1 MAMVA
6 GIGGRPVMNATVTD
20 KRTGQQTTVQGTNM
34 NDILR
39 GAAGAS
45 QRWGNNSG
53 GATGSFGGVSN
64 VAQPMAWN
72 SGHTGGYVP
81 GFGTVGAIGAGR
93 GPAQPANPGDKDA
106 NGFLTAQG
114 ALKLNRQ
121 GNLNSTGGVPQG
133 GAAGYNGGPNASQVY
148 GGGGAPVGGG
158 GIAGGVQGLLGQ
170 QQQQNNA
177 ARQSNEQNWQKSRD
191 YLLNLPGKFESDKL
205 NQGVRGQAQALID
218 NPEALNDRTQNAI
231 LNRASNSIQAQGDN
245 QLKQAQGLMQ
255 ASGRAD
261 LGSALA
267 AQERIG
273 RSTMA
278 AQQNAQTDLE
288 IQRANQRNA
297 DITNAIK
304 TGQGVT
310 GQQYALEQ
318 GVGNTILENLP
329 QYMPDDLSG
338 WLAAVQQPSGG
349 GMQPN
354 GNFMS
359 AMGGMMGGGGGGGSV
374 QSEFGGTGGW
384 DMPMGYTRPKG
395 GSTYAGFDIID
406 RQSVMLPNGQ
416 YGTIEKNL
424 GKDPL
429 STGGFGLLGSAEGQ
443 HDWRN
448 ASPDFLN
455 AMGYSYG
462 QQQSWRDRNDGAYRP
477 GGRMNPEQFGPPKP
491 PKRPVAWY

>member
-45 QRWGNNSG
+45 QRWGNNNG
-53 GATGSFGGVSN
+53 QTGSWGGVSN
-64 VAQPMAWN
+64 VSKPMN
-72 SGHTGGYVP
+72 FGGGMQGGYVP
-81 GFGTVGAIGAGR
+81 GIGTVGAVGAGGASGASNALFNAR
-93 GPAQPANPGDKDA
+93 TANNGFSQGYGNNTPLGQQALRDRQASAQPNY
-106 NGFLTAQG
+106 
-114 ALKLNRQ
+114 
-121 GNLNSTGGVPQG
+121 
-133 GAAGYNGGPNASQVY
+133 GAAGAGGVGSASGQAQVRQMT
-148 GGGGAPVGGG
+148 GGGMPLPGGVQTGAVGGAV
-158 GIAGGVQGLLGQ
+158 AGNVQGLLNQ
-170 QQQQNNA
+170 QMQQNDK
-177 ARQSNEQNWQKSRD
+177 ARNQNEQNWQQSRD
-191 YLLNLPGKFESDKL
+191 YLLNLPGKFQNDKL
-205 NQGVRGQAQALID
+205 NQGVRNQAQGLID

-231 LNRASNSIQAQGDN
+231 LNRQSNAIQAQGDN

-297 DITNAIK
+297 DIQNAIK

-349 GMQPN
+349 GGAGM
-354 GNFMS
+354 GMDFMS
-359 AMGGMMGGGGGGGSV
+359 AMGGGGGGGYDAV
-374 QSEFGGTGGW
+374 QAEFGGSGGW

-395 GSTYAGFDIID
+395 PSTYAGFNVTD
-406 RQSVMLPNGQ
+406 RQSAYLGDGR
-416 YGTIEKNL
+416 YGTIERPL
-424 GKDPL
+424 GVDPIG
-429 STGGFGLLGSAEGQ
+429 TGGFGFLGSAEGL
-443 HDWRN
+443 W
-448 ASPDFLN
+448 DFSN
-455 AMGYSYG
+455 MPA
-462 QQQSWRDRNDGAYRP
+462 R
-477 GGRMNPEQFGPPKP
+477 GGGKPRSGVGRQGENWTPEMLQRLFGG
-491 PKRPVAWY
+491 